1 MADRPHELVEEGV
14 RTYLRCNCSP
24 GGDLASLAALATH
37 DISAEY
43 PRKTLSGRAAW
54 LGHIKKNLRVLSC
67 CFQFSTVE
75 PVEED
80 LVALQGKGKVLR
92 AQQLEGRTE
101 WTVKVRWNYSARL
114 HRWWCLLCCCLAFVP
129 LRKRGLNTYKFR
141 KVANPEAEAKVVGPA
156 AETVKLCFVKT
167 EIN

>member
-1 MADRPHELVEEGV
+1 MTDRPHELVEEGV

-24 GGDLASLAALATH
+24 GEDLAALAALATR

-43 PRKTLSGRAAW
+43 PSKTLSGRAAW
-54 LGHIKKNLRVLSC
+54 LAHIKKNLRVLSC

-75 PVEED
+75 PVEAKGE
-80 LVALQGKGKVLR
+80 ALQVREQG
-92 AQQLEGRTE
+92 EGCTE
-101 WTVKVRWNYSARL
+101 WTVKVRWNYTARL
-114 HRWWCLLCCCLAFVP
+114 RRWWCLLCCCMAPV
-129 LRKRGLNTYKFR
+129 LRKRGLNTYTFR
-141 KVANPEAEAKVVGPA
+141 KVANPEAEAKVVGSDLSPA